1 VATGRDGA
9 SVVMTG
15 DRTAILAAEGLV
27 RSYGGRRVVDM
38 ERLHVGRGEVLA
50 VLGPNGAGKSTLF
63 RLLLLLERPDAGR
76 VLLDGR
82 AATPRDG
89 WARRRMAGVLQRPH
103 LFSGTVRDNVEFGL
117 RAAGVERSNWPARI
131 DRTVAELGLGAMART
146 DVRALSG
153 GEAQRVALARALVLE
168 PDVLLLDEP
177 AANLDVTVRRRFR
190 EELGHVMR
198 ERAGSVI
205 LITHDAADAFD
216 LADRVA
222 VMEAGRIVQ
231 VGTPEDLTADPA
243 TPFIAA
249 FTGAELLLDGSVQE
263 VGDGT
268 VVVRAGDASLV
279 ARCGDGGISVG
290 ETVHVRYRPEDVT
303 LAADPAVGGGAETS
317 ARNRLPMTV
326 RSTTPVGGLVRV
338 RLDGPV
344 SLAAMV
350 TRDSADRLGLH
361 PGARVLAM
369 LKTAALNVY
378 RARAAG

>member
-1 VATGRDGA
+1 M
-9 SVVMTG
+9 VMTG
-15 DRTAILAAEGLV
+15 NRTAILAAEGLV
-27 RSYGGRRVVDM
+27 RSYGGRRVVDV
-38 ERLHVGRGEVLA
+38 ERLHVGPGEVVA

-63 RLLLLLERPDAGR
+63 RLLLLLERPDGGR
-76 VLLDGR
+76 VLLAGR

-117 RAAGVERSNWPARI
+117 RASGVERSSWPARI
-131 DRTVAELGLGAMART
+131 DRTVAELGLGTMART

-268 VVVRAGDASLV
+268 VVVRAGEASLV

-303 LAADPAVGGGAETS
+303 LAADPAAGRGVETS
-317 ARNRLPMTV
+317 ARNRLLMTV